1 MITKKELLKCA
12 ITNFIKFGSKRLT
25 LDELAKI
32 LGISKKTI
40 YLHFKNKETLVENSL
55 EFLIDEYKVDIKNIV
70 ADNKKDAILTIILI
84 YNRGLEYLR
93 YFKPSFIFDLKKYYP
108 DAYTIFD
115 NFRIEL
121 AYVTILDLLKKA
133 KEEGNIRNNV
143 NLKLVTELYFLRIES
158 IAFTVDH
165 LFTIYDLNTILHHL
179 IVHNLKG
186 ITTSQYSNSYY
197 N

>member
-84 YNRGLEYLR
+84 YKRGLEYLR
-93 YFKPSFIFDLKKYYP
+93 YFKPSFIFGLKKYYP